1 MVPVLV
7 SGGKAIR
14 LKLLRQPEPAERRQA
29 ETEIPEAL
37 NQSAETRSN
46 TGWKN
51 SSVLCLNLEHL
62 KKRRY
67 LFTLTF
73 KIIII
78 FPRKNFT
85 IVNLTR

>member
-62 KKRRY
+62 KKRKYVTLKLFFFYY
-67 LFTLTF
+67 LYVISYLWVGG
-73 KIIII
+73 IQ
-78 FPRKNFT
+78 
-85 IVNLTR
+85 